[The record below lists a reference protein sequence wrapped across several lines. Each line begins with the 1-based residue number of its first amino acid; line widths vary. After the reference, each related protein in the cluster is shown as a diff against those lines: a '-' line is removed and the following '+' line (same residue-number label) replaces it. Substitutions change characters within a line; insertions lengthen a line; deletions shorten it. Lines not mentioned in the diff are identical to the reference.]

1 MTTQNNATPAR
12 GWVVTAAGAILAL
25 AFGILYV
32 WSVIKSGIP
41 DSWGWTH
48 ADKALPYSI
57 MVTVFSLVM
66 VPAGRLQDRL
76 GPRPVILLGGFLCGL
91 GCVMSGLGGA
101 SKAAYILGFG
111 FVTGTGVG
119 FGYSALTP
127 AAIKWFPPRKTGL
140 VAGLVVA
147 GTGLAPVPLA
157 PLAQW
162 LLQYFARPNAEGM
175 LVPGVSQT
183 LIALGIGVWVITAT
197 VGWLVT
203 NPPKGFVPAGSGG
216 AAATDFPEL
225 SPGRMLR
232 APQFWILYLMYF
244 SGASAGLVYISVAA
258 DIGRQALGEMAFF
271 TVVVLSAGNTLGRI
285 LAGAI
290 SDRIGRH
297 QTLFLEFLAQAIT
310 VFLLFHLRSSGGG
323 GNVTAVLAL
332 VFAIGLNY
340 GGNLT
345 LFPAMTKEY
354 FGVRHFGV
362 NYGSLF
368 TAFGTAGMIM
378 PWLNGHIK
386 DSFGN
391 TAPMAFIIIALLCG
405 SALLSLYSKRMGPP
419 APVSPGKTVR
429 SN

>member
-1 MTTQNNATPAR
+1 MSTEHSSTPIR
-12 GWVVTAAGAILAL
+12 GWVVTAAGSILAL
-25 AFGILYV
+25 SFGILYV
-32 WSVIKSGIP
+32 WSVITSGIP

-57 MVTVFSLVM
+57 MATVFSLVM

-101 SKAAYILGFG
+101 SKAAYVLGFG

-127 AAIKWFPPRKTGL
+127 AAIKWFPREKTGL

-147 GTGLAPVPLA
+147 GTGLASVPLA
-157 PLAQW
+157 PLTQW
-162 LLQYFARPNAEGM
+162 LLTYFAQPDGNGGM
-175 LVPGVSQT
+175 IPGVSAT
-183 LIALGIGVWVITAT
+183 LIALGMGVWAVTAT

-203 NPPKGFVPAGSGG
+203 NPPAGFQPEQSGG
-216 AAATDFPEL
+216 PQADEAPEL
-225 SPGRMLR
+225 SPGAVLKT
-232 APQFWILYLMYF
+232 AQFWILYLMYF
-244 SGASAGLVYISVAA
+244 SGASAGLVYIGVAA
-258 DIGRQALGEMAFF
+258 DIGRQALGEMAFI
-271 TVVVLSAGNTLGRI
+271 TVVVLAAGNTLGRI

-290 SDRIGRH
+290 SDKIGRH
-297 QTLFLEFLAQAIT
+297 QTLFLEFLAQAFTI
-310 VFLLFHLRSSGGG
+310 FLLVYFTTNKGGG
-323 GNVTAVLAL
+323 STAVILAI

-345 LFPAMTKEY
+345 LFPAVTKEY

-362 NYGSLF
+362 NYGCLF
-368 TAFGTAGMIM
+368 TAFGSAGMIM

-386 DSFGN
+386 DSFET
-391 TAPMAFIIIALLCG
+391 TAPMGFLIIALLCI
-405 SALLSLYSKRMGPP
+405 SALLSLYSRRLGPP
-419 APVSPGKTVR
+419 VPGGEGRTVK
-429 SN
+429 SH

>member
-1 MTTQNNATPAR
+1 MTDQHSATPAR
-12 GWVVTAAGAILAL
+12 GWVVTAAGAMLAL

-41 DSWGWTH
+41 DAWGWTH
-48 ADKALPYSI
+48 ADKALPYAI
-57 MVTVFSLVM
+57 MATVFSLVM

-91 GCVMSGLGGA
+91 GCIMSGLGEG

-111 FVTGTGVG
+111 FVTGIGVG

-127 AAIKWFPPRKTGL
+127 AAIKWFPREKTGL

-162 LLQYFARPNAEGM
+162 LLHYFAQPGADGA
-175 LVPGVSQT
+175 LVLGVSQT
-183 LIALGIGVWVITAT
+183 LITLGIMVWAVTAT

-203 NPPKGFVPAGSGG
+203 NPPKGFTPAGTHST
-216 AAATDFPEL
+216 AAIDMTEF
-225 SPGRMLR
+225 SPGAMLKT
-232 APQFWILYLMYF
+232 PQFWLLYLMYF

-258 DIGRQALGEMAFF
+258 DIGRHALGEMAFF
-271 TVVVLSAGNTLGRI
+271 TVVVLAAGNTLGRI

-297 QTLFLEFLAQAIT
+297 QTLFQEFLAQAVT
-310 VFLLFHLRSSGGG
+310 VFLLIRLTSAGST
-323 GNVTAVLAL
+323 NTVAVLTV
-332 VFAIGLNY
+332 VFAMGLNY

-345 LFPAMTKEY
+345 LFPAITKEY

-368 TAFGTAGMIM
+368 TSFGTAGMIM

-386 DSFGN
+386 DSFGT
-391 TAPMAFIIIALLCG
+391 TAPMGFIIIALLCG
-405 SALLSLYSKRMGPP
+405 SALLSLYCKRLGPP
-419 APVSPGKTVR
+419 ALADQGLRLK